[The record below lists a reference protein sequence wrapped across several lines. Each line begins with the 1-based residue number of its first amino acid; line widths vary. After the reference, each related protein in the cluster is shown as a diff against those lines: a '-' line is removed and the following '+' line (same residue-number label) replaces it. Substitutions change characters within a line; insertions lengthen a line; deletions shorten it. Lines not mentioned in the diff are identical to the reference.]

1 MDEQAEKLIVALMV
15 LLKQKEGEIRLDI
28 GDFQRMYDVRHKMGI
43 QVKEEGDKGLLLKLA
58 EMNANPDDAHMN

>member
-15 LLKQKEGEIRLDI
+15 LLNQQEGEIRLDV

-43 QVKEEGDKGLLLKLA
+43 QVEEGGEEEL
-58 EMNANPDDAHMN
+58 